1 MYYEFLRQ
9 LKVRISWLIYVADI
23 EFTIGAKLAM
33 GHENSEKLGLYE
45 APEPFYTNV
54 NKYDENELNFEIGKY
69 GIQLHC
75 TL

>member
-1 MYYEFLRQ
+1 
-9 LKVRISWLIYVADI
+9 
-23 EFTIGAKLAM
+23 M

-45 APEPFYTNV
+45 APEPFHTNV

-69 GIQLHC
+69 GLRLHC